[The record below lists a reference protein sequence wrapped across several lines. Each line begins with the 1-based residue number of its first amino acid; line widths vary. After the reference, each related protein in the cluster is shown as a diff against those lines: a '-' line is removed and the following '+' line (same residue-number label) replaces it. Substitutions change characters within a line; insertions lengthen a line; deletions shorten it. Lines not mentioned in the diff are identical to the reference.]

1 MMLWITIKSAL
12 KSLLAN
18 TLRTLLAML
27 GIIIGVGA
35 VIAMLAMGAG
45 AQQKVIAQMESMGT
59 NLLFIY
65 PQQRGSGG
73 VASGTQQNL
82 TVQDCEAIAALP
94 DVLAVTP
101 VVANRLQVK
110 HMNRNAR
117 TQIIGGASTY
127 FEIRNFQIDRGRT
140 FTEREAEGLAK
151 VACIGVA
158 AAENLFGADDP
169 LDQTVKISGINFK
182 IIGVMKG
189 KGSQGWY
196 NPDDQIIVPYTTAM
210 RMLMGLKYLN
220 EVNVLAKPGVDLVT
234 LAGQPPGTGS
244 WGPGRREATVHTTPP
259 PKDSVTEL
267 LRKRH
272 KLQGLAPDDFRVFN
286 QKEILEQQSE
296 TVTTFR
302 ILLGSIAAI
311 SLLVGGIGIMN
322 IMLVTVTERT
332 REIGTRK
339 AIGARGGDILL
350 QFLIEAVLLSALG
363 GALGAAAGILLAWV
377 IPYIPIFST
386 YITIVQPPVVIG
398 AVIVSAFVGIVSG
411 VYPAFRAS
419 RLDPIEALRYE

>member
-1 MMLWITIKSAL
+1 MLFWITIRSAL
-12 KSLLAN
+12 QSLWAN
-18 TLRTLLAML
+18 RLRSLLAML

-45 AQQKVIAQMESMGT
+45 AQQKVVERMEAMGT

-65 PQQRGSGG
+65 PQARGSGG
-73 VASGTQQNL
+73 VSTDDSKKL
-82 TVQDCEAIAALP
+82 TIEDAEAIAQLP
-94 DVLAVTP
+94 GVVSVTP
-101 VVANRLQVK
+101 VVNGRVQAKYRSKNS
-110 HMNRNAR
+110 R
-117 TQIIGGASTY
+117 TNVIGGAATY
-127 FEIRNFQIDRGRT
+127 FEIRNFPVSRGRT
-140 FTEREAEGLAK
+140 FTEYETESLSR

-158 AAENLFGADDP
+158 TAEKLFGTDDP
-169 LDQTVKISGINFK
+169 LNETIKLNGINFK
-182 IIGVMKG
+182 IVGVLKE

-196 NPDDQIIVPYTTAM
+196 NPDDTIIVPYLTAM
-210 RMLMGLKYLN
+210 KILFGAKWLW
-220 EVNVLAKPGVDLVT
+220 EVNVMAEPGVDLT
-234 LAGQPPGTGS
+234 ALSGQPPGTGS
-244 WGPGRREATVHTTPP
+244 WGQQREPTIHTTPP
-259 PKDSVTEL
+259 PPNSVTDL

-272 KLQGLAPDDFRVFN
+272 KIQAMVADDFRIFN

-311 SLLVGGIGIMN
+311 SLVVGGIGIMN

-363 GALGAAAGILLAWV
+363 GALGAGGGILLAWV
-377 IPYIPIFST
+377 IPKIPIFST
-386 YITIVQPPVVIG
+386 FLTIVQPYVVAG
-398 AVIVSAFVGIVSG
+398 AILVSAVVGICSG